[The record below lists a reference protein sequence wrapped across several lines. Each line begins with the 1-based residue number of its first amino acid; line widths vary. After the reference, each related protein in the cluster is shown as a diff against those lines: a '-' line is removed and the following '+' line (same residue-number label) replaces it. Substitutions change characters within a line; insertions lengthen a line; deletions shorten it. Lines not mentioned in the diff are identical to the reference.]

1 MAEDKSVFLNP
12 YNFISFPQK
21 KAEAYT
27 DTDKHTGVIEY
38 TITTKTPLFIPNS
51 SSDRA
56 FKESEKVT
64 DHKSYDFF
72 SYTNLNPG
80 KTYENEYHLP
90 AIPGSEMR
98 GVVRNAYETLTDS
111 CMGLLN
117 EEEHP
122 VKRSAERFKPALL
135 CRKNE
140 KLVLYDADS
149 LRIEKKSEEKESKLE
164 EKGSKSEEKGSKTAG
179 FDQYRNGSEVYFKD
193 TNGDK
198 NKIVEKTSPGKYAQ
212 KGYLLKWGMGVKKAR
227 YHVLVAKNEIRG
239 ISFTREEVESKLMT
253 IVRSYMD
260 QPAVSVDNMGAYK
273 EYADDLQEFLKGNM
287 PYFPVNYSVLD
298 GQTVYLAPATYS
310 KEVYNNTIGKLAG
323 EFAPCKNNF
332 CPACDLFGH
341 IGKNNETSKS
351 SKIRFTDLY
360 VTEEKK
366 PEEYREYYLKNKVTL
381 QTLGGPKLGNVDFYL
396 KKPKNATFWTYDY
409 YVVNG
414 KIQIKDGELRGRKYY
429 WHHPQVHLE
438 EAEATRLN
446 KTVRPLK
453 KDVEFRGKLYFE
465 SISEKQL
472 RQLIWILNSGSEEL
486 GLKLSAGKPLG
497 LGSISC
503 VVNQVQE
510 RKINLT
516 GGSLEYSVEEIP
528 FDGITYEQAEFSE
541 YVKEE
546 FYKIAGLNSV
556 PKDMQITYPRTLEQ
570 KDGKMKEGFKWFG
583 KNHWSISKKRT
594 GVIPEDRKDME
605 ILRTLPALTSPNV
618 GLPYDIPN
626 KITSSNNT
634 KTTNSQK
641 PKNQGKGFV
650 KKNNNN
656 KNKNKKKNSSLGGD
670 WKNQLGN
677 INLN

>member
-56 FKESEKVT
+56 FKESWKVA

-72 SYTNLNPG
+72 SYTNLDSA
-80 KTYENEYHLP
+80 KTYENEYHFP
-90 AIPGSEMR
+90 VIPGSEMR
-98 GVVRNAYETLTDS
+98 GVVRNVYETLTDS

-122 VKRSAERFKPALL
+122 VKRSPERFEPALL

-140 KLVLYDADS
+140 KMVLYKADS
-149 LRIEKKSEEKESKLE
+149 LRIEKKVEKGSKPE
-164 EKGSKSEEKGSKTAG
+164 EKGSKPEEKGSKPTKKGLKPAG
-179 FDQYRNGSEVYFKD
+179 FDQYRNGSEIYFKY

-198 NKIVEKTSPGKYAQ
+198 NKIVEETSPEKFAQ

-239 ISFTREEVESKLMT
+239 IAFTREEVESKLMT

-260 QPAVSVDNMGAYK
+260 QPAVSVENMGAYK
-273 EYADDLQEFLKGNM
+273 EYADDLQKFLKGNM
-287 PYFPVNYSVLD
+287 PYFPVNYSILD

-351 SKIRFTDLY
+351 SEIRFTDLY
-360 VTEEKK
+360 VTEEKE
-366 PEEYREYYLKNKVTL
+366 PEKYREYYLKNKVTL

-409 YVVNG
+409 CIVNG
-414 KIQIKDGELRGRKYY
+414 KIQVKEGELRGRKYY
-429 WHHPQVHLE
+429 WHHPQVCLE
-438 EAEATRLN
+438 KVETTRMN
-446 KTVRPLK
+446 KTVRLLK
-453 KDVEFRGKLYFE
+453 KGIEFRGKLYFE
-465 SISEKQL
+465 SVSEKQL
-472 RQLIWILNSGSEEL
+472 RQLIWILNCGSEEL
-486 GLKLSAGKPLG
+486 GLKLGAGKPLG

-503 VVNQVQE
+503 VVNKVQE

-516 GGSLEYSVEEIP
+516 EGSLEYSVEEIP
-528 FDGITYEQAEFSE
+528 FDDITYEQAEFSA

-556 PKDMQITYPRTLEQ
+556 PEDIQITYPRTLGQ
-570 KDGKMKEGFKWFG
+570 KNGKMKEGFKWFAN
-583 KNHWSISKKRT
+583 NHRIISKNSANA
-594 GVIPEDRKDME
+594 IPKYRKDMK
-605 ILRTLPALTSPNV
+605 ILRTLPALSSPNV
-618 GLPYDIPN
+618 GLPYDIQKKVTN
-626 KITSSNNT
+626 TNNMQT
-634 KTTNSQK
+634 ANSQK
-641 PKNQGKGFV
+641 YRTLNKGV
-650 KKNNNN
+650 KK
-656 KNKNKKKNSSLGGD
+656 
-670 WKNQLGN
+670 
-677 INLN
+677 

>member
-51 SSDRA
+51 SSDKA

-90 AIPGSEMR
+90 VIPGSEMR

-135 CRKNE
+135 YRKNE
-140 KLVLYDADS
+140 KLVLYEADS
-149 LRIEKKSEEKESKLE
+149 FRIGEVIKKISESTEFK
-164 EKGSKSEEKGSKTAG
+164 
-179 FDQYRNGSEVYFKD
+179 QYRNGSEVYFED

-198 NKIVEKTSPGKYAQ
+198 NKIVEETSPGKYAQ

-239 ISFTREEVESKLMT
+239 IAFTREEVESKLMT

-260 QPAVSVDNMGAYK
+260 QPAVSADNMGAYK

-323 EFAPCKNNF
+323 EFTPCKNNF

-486 GLKLSAGKPLG
+486 GLKLGAGKPLG

-503 VVNQVQE
+503 IVNQVQE

-528 FDGITYEQAEFSE
+528 FDDITYEQVEFSE
-541 YVKEE
+541 HVKEE

-605 ILRTLPALTSPNV
+605 ILRTLPALTSSNV

-656 KNKNKKKNSSLGGD
+656 KNKNKKKNSSVGGD

>member
-51 SSDRA
+51 SSDKA
-56 FKESEKVT
+56 FKESETVT

-72 SYTNLNPG
+72 SYTNLDSK

-90 AIPGSEMR
+90 VIPGSEMR

-135 CRKNE
+135 YRKNE
-140 KLVLYDADS
+140 KLVLYEADS
-149 LRIEKKSEEKESKLE
+149 FRIGEVIKKISESTEFK
-164 EKGSKSEEKGSKTAG
+164 
-179 FDQYRNGSEVYFKD
+179 QYRNGSEVYFED

-239 ISFTREEVESKLMT
+239 ISFNREEVESKLMT

-486 GLKLSAGKPLG
+486 GLKLGAGKPLG

-528 FDGITYEQAEFSE
+528 FDGITYEQAEFSG

-634 KTTNSQK
+634 KPLIHRNQK
-641 PKNQGKGFV
+641 IRARA
-650 KKNNNN
+650 
-656 KNKNKKKNSSLGGD
+656 L
-670 WKNQLGN
+670 
-677 INLN
+677 

>member
-1 MAEDKSVFLNP
+1 M
-12 YNFISFPQK
+12 
-21 KAEAYT
+21 
-27 DTDKHTGVIEY
+27 
-38 TITTKTPLFIPNS
+38 
-51 SSDRA
+51 
-56 FKESEKVT
+56 
-64 DHKSYDFF
+64 
-72 SYTNLNPG
+72 
-80 KTYENEYHLP
+80 
-90 AIPGSEMR
+90 
-98 GVVRNAYETLTDS
+98 
-111 CMGLLN
+111 
-117 EEEHP
+117 
-122 VKRSAERFKPALL
+122 
-135 CRKNE
+135 
-140 KLVLYDADS
+140 
-149 LRIEKKSEEKESKLE
+149 
-164 EKGSKSEEKGSKTAG
+164 
-179 FDQYRNGSEVYFKD
+179 
-193 TNGDK
+193 
-198 NKIVEKTSPGKYAQ
+198 
-212 KGYLLKWGMGVKKAR
+212 
-227 YHVLVAKNEIRG
+227 LVAKNEIRG
-239 ISFTREEVESKLMT
+239 IAFTREEVESKLMT

-260 QPAVSVDNMGAYK
+260 QPAVSADNMGAYK

-287 PYFPVNYSVLD
+287 PYFPVNYSILD

-366 PEEYREYYLKNKVTL
+366 PEKYREYYLKNKVTL

-486 GLKLSAGKPLG
+486 GLKLGAGKPLG

>member
-1 MAEDKSVFLNP
+1 
-12 YNFISFPQK
+12 
-21 KAEAYT
+21 
-27 DTDKHTGVIEY
+27 
-38 TITTKTPLFIPNS
+38 
-51 SSDRA
+51 
-56 FKESEKVT
+56 
-64 DHKSYDFF
+64 
-72 SYTNLNPG
+72 
-80 KTYENEYHLP
+80 
-90 AIPGSEMR
+90 
-98 GVVRNAYETLTDS
+98 
-111 CMGLLN
+111 
-117 EEEHP
+117 
-122 VKRSAERFKPALL
+122 
-135 CRKNE
+135 
-140 KLVLYDADS
+140 
-149 LRIEKKSEEKESKLE
+149 
-164 EKGSKSEEKGSKTAG
+164 
-179 FDQYRNGSEVYFKD
+179 
-193 TNGDK
+193 
-198 NKIVEKTSPGKYAQ
+198 
-212 KGYLLKWGMGVKKAR
+212 MGVKKAR

-239 ISFTREEVESKLMT
+239 IAFTREEVESKLMT

-273 EYADDLQEFLKGNM
+273 EYADDLQKFLKGNM
-287 PYFPVNYSVLD
+287 PYFPVNYSILD

-351 SKIRFTDLY
+351 SEIRFTDLY
-360 VTEEKK
+360 VTEEKE
-366 PEEYREYYLKNKVTL
+366 PEKYREYYLKNKVTL

-486 GLKLSAGKPLG
+486 GLKLGAGKPLG

-528 FDGITYEQAEFSE
+528 FDGITYEQAEFRE

-618 GLPYDIPN
+618 GLPYDIQKKVTN
-626 KITSSNNT
+626 TNNMQT
-634 KTTNSQK
+634 ANSQK
-641 PKNQGKGFV
+641 YRTLNKGV
-650 KKNNNN
+650 KK
-656 KNKNKKKNSSLGGD
+656 
-670 WKNQLGN
+670 
-677 INLN
+677 